1 MRNPAEG
8 LPLPTCLKNPV
19 CSGDAGEHVAP
30 MEPPA
35 AAVAAAAAAAQVC
48 YVLGVAQLLG
58 HRSSLFFPLLTFADM
73 CHAI

>member
-19 CSGDAGEHVAP
+19 CSGDAREHVAL

-35 AAVAAAAAAAQVC
+35 AAAAQAC

-58 HRSSLFFPLLTFADM
+58 HRSSLFSPL
-73 CHAI
+73 